1 MPGWFTHFP
10 AERPQ
15 LSVVRIYPY
24 RRRLRIDSLS
34 RTLTDYMVSREF
46 LASILSL
53 PYPWYDFLVATF
65 TLYLTLTNLQ
75 SAGQPSASAVSLFYC
90 APFAL
95 IDISLM

>member
-1 MPGWFTHFP
+1 MPGWFNHFP

-53 PYPWYDFLVATF
+53 PYTWFDFLVATLLCTRRSPIF
-65 TLYLTLTNLQ
+65 NQ
-75 SAGQPSASAVSLFYC
+75 RASPAQ
-90 APFAL
+90 AP
-95 IDISLM
+95 